1 MKVKSLIFVLSVSL
15 AGSAFLSG
23 CVPLMIGGAVGTT
36 AFVTT
41 DRRSTGTQMADNVME
56 QRINFEI
63 SQAIKTGLHLNVTC
77 YNGRVLLT
85 GEVANEQDKQIAQ
98 KIAQRSLEVRAVIN
112 ELHVGPELSLGQRM
126 SDSTLA
132 SKVRSY
138 LVGTKNIS
146 LNQMKVTVENGT
158 VYLMGLVTAQEAQT
172 AANVASRVSGV
183 KSVVKVFE
191 VISEQEV
198 ERRLSL
204 LNQQNTQQL
213 KEEPLTTNNLMDSS
227 STEVRLQ

>member
-1 MKVKSLIFVLSVSL
+1 
-15 AGSAFLSG
+15 
-23 CVPLMIGGAVGTT
+23 
-36 AFVTT
+36 
-41 DRRSTGTQMADNVME
+41 
-56 QRINFEI
+56 
-63 SQAIKTGLHLNVTC
+63 
-77 YNGRVLLT
+77 
-85 GEVANEQDKQIAQ
+85 
-98 KIAQRSLEVRAVIN
+98 
-112 ELHVGPELSLGQRM
+112 M